1 MNIKQWFHRIK
12 QGCQRIWQNIRS
24 FFSKTETKNGGHV
37 ISFMNKEFKKILEKI
52 FFKIKIVFLILKKR
66 KIIFVIFLNL
76 FLNGALILMIIKV
89 INMSL
94 AITQVT
100 QDNLVSFLIV
110 LFLFLFQS
118 QFYKRVV
125 PYLFQTGINIIRWV
139 TRKEVLDYYVAQ
151 DIWIDTIPGFRN
163 VWFLV
168 CSYLNFYFGLDSL
181 SRFYIFNKVSTE
193 FFESPIDRVFDV
205 PVNTTLFL
213 LGKGIVSLVLGF
225 LLVYKTYCNNNSGT
239 NCFDK
244 TKGMLYIIRYEFSF
258 PGKTSRTV
266 LHIPLKDI
274 TCLILRSDPI
284 FGDVLYIQTREQ
296 GILAVTPPNNNGR
309 IYTLMEHGAELSRF
323 LNIPL
328 QVLEEVYF
336 EEEEE

>member
-1 MNIKQWFHRIK
+1 MDIKQWFHRIK
-12 QGCQRIWQNIRS
+12 QGFQRIWQNIRS
-24 FFSKTETKNGGHV
+24 FFSKTEKTNGGHV
-37 ISFMNKEFKKILEKI
+37 ISFMNKEFQKIFSKI
-52 FFKIKIVFLILKKR
+52 FFKIKIVSKILKKR
-66 KIIFVIFLNL
+66 KIIFVIFLTL
-76 FLNGALILMIIKV
+76 FCNGALILMIIKM
-89 INMSL
+89 INIGL

-100 QDNLVSFLIV
+100 QDNLVSFLIG
-110 LFLFLFQS
+110 LFLFLFQI
-118 QFYKRVV
+118 QFGRRVV
-125 PYLFQTGINIIRWV
+125 SYLFQTGINVIRWV
-139 TRKEVLDYYVAQ
+139 TRKEVLDYYVSQ

-163 VWFLV
+163 VWFLL
-168 CSYLNFYFGLDSL
+168 CSYLNFSLGFDSL
-181 SRFYIFNKVSTE
+181 YRFYIFNKISTE

-205 PVNTTLFL
+205 PVKTTLFL
-213 LGKGIVSLVLGF
+213 LGKGIVGIVLGF
-225 LLVYKTYCNNNSGT
+225 LLVYKTYSNSNSGT

-244 TKGMLYIIRYEFSF
+244 TKGMLYIIRYGFPF

-266 LHIPLKDI
+266 LHIRLKDI
-274 TCLILRSDPI
+274 TCLILKTDPI